1 MSTYIPDDKIAEIK
15 ESCNIVHLISE
26 YVPLKKFG
34 VNYRGLCPFHSENEP
49 SFTVSEAKQIFH
61 CFGCNTGGNIF
72 TFLMKFEHLSFPEAA
87 QKLARKGGIELPHRE
102 SSPAQKKLEGEKG
115 KLLKINEAAASYYSN
130 CLRTKMGEKARAY
143 LNKRNISKETIREY
157 GLGCA
162 PPSWDGLL
170 TFLKKQGA
178 ALELAQQ
185 VGLLKYGKKNTLY
198 DCFRNRIIFP
208 ISNYNKRV
216 IGFSSRALE
225 EDSAKYINSSD
236 SLIYKK
242 SSSLYGLNVALP
254 VIRTEDSV
262 ILVEGNFDL
271 LSLHH
276 YGIKNVV
283 ATLGTALTDG
293 QIKLLK
299 RFTRNVT
306 IAFDTDKAGIKA
318 TLRSLSLFLENEISP
333 KILLLPDGLD
343 PDSFIH
349 REKADAFRKKLNQ
362 SLPLMEFFIDSVVNH
377 NDSST
382 ISGSLKIIRE
392 IAPRLSELR
401 DATERNL
408 YIQKLSHMI
417 QVTEPVI
424 RTELF
429 TEKPKKPEARELLI
443 KTSQQHKAEELLLQV
458 MILHPEV
465 ISQVKQAQVLHDC
478 KEPHLKRLLLF
489 IIECFDGNQ
498 TITPDWLI
506 SHLEEEPLKNIVSEL
521 SIKGASIID
530 IPKTVQNCIQ
540 KIKTAS
546 LKKEIQL
553 LNTKIKEAE
562 EGKDENAM
570 QQYLVD
576 KQKLL
581 ERKKEYA
588 SDPHSIHL

>member
-1 MSTYIPDDKIAEIK
+1 LSTYIPDDKIAEIK
-15 ESCNIVHLISE
+15 ESCNIVHLIAE
-26 YVPLKKFG
+26 YVPLKKYG

-87 QKLARKGGIELPHRE
+87 QKLARKGGIELPQKE
-102 SSPAQKKLEGEKG
+102 SSPAQKRLEGEKG
-115 KLLKINEAAASYYSN
+115 KLLKINEVAASYYSN
-130 CLRTKMGEKARAY
+130 CLRTKIGEKARTY
-143 LNKRNISKETIREY
+143 LNTRNISEETIKEY
-157 GLGCA
+157 RLGCA

-170 TFLKKQGA
+170 TFLKKHGA
-178 ALELAQQ
+178 SLELAQR

-208 ISNYNKRV
+208 IINYNQRV

-254 VIRTEDSV
+254 FIRKEDSA

-299 RFTRNVT
+299 RFTRNIT
-306 IAFDTDKAGIKA
+306 IAFDTDAAGIKA
-318 TLRSLSLFLENEISP
+318 TIKSLSLFLENEISP

-349 REKADAFRKKLNQ
+349 REKTDVFRKKLSQ

-401 DATERNL
+401 DATEKNL

-417 QVTEPVI
+417 NVTEQVI
-424 RTELF
+424 RTELY
-429 TEKPKKPEARELLI
+429 TEKPKN
-443 KTSQQHKAEELLLQV
+443 
-458 MILHPEV
+458 
-465 ISQVKQAQVLHDC
+465 
-478 KEPHLKRLLLF
+478 LKHESF
-489 IIECFDGNQ
+489 
-498 TITPDWLI
+498 
-506 SHLEEEPLKNIVSEL
+506 S
-521 SIKGASIID
+521 
-530 IPKTVQNCIQ
+530 
-540 KIKTAS
+540 
-546 LKKEIQL
+546 
-553 LNTKIKEAE
+553 
-562 EGKDENAM
+562 
-570 QQYLVD
+570 
-576 KQKLL
+576 
-581 ERKKEYA
+581 
-588 SDPHSIHL
+588 

>member
-1 MSTYIPDDKIAEIK
+1 M
-15 ESCNIVHLISE
+15 
-26 YVPLKKFG
+26 
-34 VNYRGLCPFHSENEP
+34 
-49 SFTVSEAKQIFH
+49 
-61 CFGCNTGGNIF
+61 
-72 TFLMKFEHLSFPEAA
+72 
-87 QKLARKGGIELPHRE
+87 
-102 SSPAQKKLEGEKG
+102 
-115 KLLKINEAAASYYSN
+115 
-130 CLRTKMGEKARAY
+130 
-143 LNKRNISKETIREY
+143 
-157 GLGCA
+157 GCA

-178 ALELAQQ
+178 DLASAQR
-185 VGLLKYGKKNTLY
+185 VGLLKYGKKNTWY
-198 DCFRNRIIFP
+198 DSFRNRIIFP
-208 ISNYNKRV
+208 IINYNQRV

-242 SSSLYGLNVALP
+242 SSSLYGLNVALSS
-254 VIRTEDSV
+254 IRKEDAV

-283 ATLGTALTDG
+283 ATLGTALTEG
-293 QIKLLK
+293 HVKLLK

-318 TLRSLSLFLENEISP
+318 TLKSLSLFLENEISP

-349 REKADAFRKKLNQ
+349 REKADAFRKRLNQ
-362 SLPLMEFFIDSVVNH
+362 SLPLMEFFIDRVVKQ
-377 NDSST
+377 NDAST
-382 ISGSLKIIRE
+382 INGSLTIIRE

-408 YIQKLSHMI
+408 YIQKLSQMI
-417 QVTEPVI
+417 HVTEQVI
-424 RTELF
+424 RTELY
-429 TEKPKKPEARELLI
+429 TEKPKKSEAREMII
-443 KTSQQHKAEELLLQV
+443 KTSQQHRAEELLLQV

-465 ISQVKQAQVLHDC
+465 ISQVKEAEVAHDF

-489 IIECFDGNQ
+489 IIECFDGNE
-498 TITPDWLI
+498 TIEPDWLI
-506 SHLEEEPLKNIVSEL
+506 NHLEEEPLKNIVSEL

-530 IPKTVQNCIQ
+530 ISKTVQNCIQ

-546 LKKEIQL
+546 LKTELQR

-562 EGKDENAM
+562 EGKDENAIK
-570 QQYLVD
+570 QYLVD

-581 ERKKEYA
+581 ERKKEYT
-588 SDPHSIHL
+588 SDHHSIHI